1 MHHGLA
7 DARASLLAV
16 TRAAVAAGLLPGTA
30 GNLSLRDAASE
41 LIVITPSQIP
51 YATLTPDSMVVIDL
65 DGAVVEGQHPP
76 SSEWRLHV
84 ALYRARPDAGA
95 IVHTHSPYA
104 TALAILD
111 EGLPFVLAEMSLIGG
126 AVPCAPYA
134 LPGSAALGAGAAAA
148 LGAGSVLLL
157 AHHGAVALGPDPTTA
172 LNRAVILEDAARAY
186 HLARQIG
193 HPRALSPEE
202 QPI

>member
-111 EGLPFVLAEMSLIGG
+111 EGRRSPVWRFSLEDVATGNRCG
-126 AVPCAPYA
+126 FADLDA
-134 LPGSAALGAGAAAA
+134 LL
-148 LGAGSVLLL
+148 VHLL
-157 AHHGAVALGPDPTTA
+157 ALMEPATPVDLHTPSPPQPHACHT
-172 LNRAVILEDAARAY
+172 LED
-186 HLARQIG
+186 
-193 HPRALSPEE
+193 
-202 QPI
+202 